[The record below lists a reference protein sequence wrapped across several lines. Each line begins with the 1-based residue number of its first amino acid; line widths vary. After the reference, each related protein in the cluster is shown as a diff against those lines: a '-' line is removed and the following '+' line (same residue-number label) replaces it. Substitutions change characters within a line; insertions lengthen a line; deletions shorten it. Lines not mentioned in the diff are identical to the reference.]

1 MCSLQRSS
9 FTWPGM
15 TRSPVNSTKF
25 MLRVARGRSRFGQ
38 AAIQLYP
45 ARQMQVSIN
54 LAVGGTHL
62 QDNRVVDPIARCV
75 GVQSAVCNRWR
86 EGKCRWIKFRD
97 LQMKIYREDV
107 AGSHRRKL
115 KIFARGV
122 SAGEIETDVVAHD

>member
-25 MLRVARGRSRFGQ
+25 MLRVAGSWSRFGQ
-38 AAIQLYP
+38 ASIQLYL

-62 QDNRVVDPIARCV
+62 QDNCVVYPVARCV
-75 GVQSAVCNRWR
+75 GVQRAVCNRRR
-86 EGKCRWIKFRD
+86 ERKCRRVKFRD
-97 LQMKIYREDV
+97 LKMKIYCEDI
-107 AGSHRRKL
+107 AGSHWR
-115 KIFARGV
+115 
-122 SAGEIETDVVAHD
+122 